1 MTGFPVVALHLF
13 EKRCYFLCIAN
24 ERNFHSFPDAIAGYF
39 HTLTSLALC
48 GLFLLLP
55 AVL

>member
-1 MTGFPVVALHLF
+1 MTGSPVVAIHLF
-13 EKRCYFLCIAN
+13 EKICYFLCTSN
-24 ERNFHSFPDAIAGYF
+24 ECNFHSFSDAIAGYF